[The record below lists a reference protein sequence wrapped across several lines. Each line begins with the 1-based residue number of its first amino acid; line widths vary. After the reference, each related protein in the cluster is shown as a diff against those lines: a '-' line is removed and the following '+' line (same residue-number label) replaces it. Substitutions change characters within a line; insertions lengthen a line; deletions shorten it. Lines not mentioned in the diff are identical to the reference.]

1 MIEHSREETYR
12 LVLDE
17 LALCVGEDSHHSAVV
32 ILVDDEAETVKIYGL
47 NMDEMELPVL
57 LLEAANEVND
67 KVLEILKK
75 RTLQ

>member
-1 MIEHSREETYR
+1 MMGQSKEETYR
-12 LVLDE
+12 MVLDE

-32 ILVDDEAETVKIYGL
+32 ILVNDEEESVKIYGL